1 MITKTRIVF
10 TLRLLAGALLLAAG
24 TRSFADSTFTVTP
37 ASPGCQ
43 LLSAPTGTLPAFCE
57 TFDAPAGTGN
67 RSGQLNGTLWGVS
80 RLLGGINSGQNQYF
94 DVAATTIQLCG
105 TSLQV
110 IDPNDVQICSGQ
122 LVESVWDQTGVTS
135 LAMYPKQPFDIS
147 GGRTGTIAFDVSDD
161 SNGNHTV
168 WPELWWTDQPVPV
181 PFVHESSLQS
191 VPANGFGVRFAG
203 VCEANSGA
211 GCGVRGVCPNMPE
224 DVAVVTVDSAVVI
237 NNYVSNDSFDPVGS
251 ISVQPVDCVIRSSGP
266 GNMNHFELRV
276 SQNEIDVY
284 GTDAGTTGP
293 LRKIA
298 IISNMT
304 LSLTR
309 GVVYLE
315 DVHYNA
321 NKEVDAGP
329 PQGIHTFTW
338 DNLAFDGPTLPRDLA
353 FDVLDAL
360 TPVGSG
366 YPGILNTGWPVSPT
380 SSTPLTLTVPGVYNV
395 ANAVDAILTFNFV
408 DFNAANL
415 FTPVP
420 FISYRVNNGATQ
432 LAPWPFGPCPV
443 QNNLPACGV
452 YTIAVPVP
460 LSDVQAGTNTIQFT
474 STDYAAVANVDL
486 ILRGAAGSACA
497 TNCPVTT
504 TTMLT
509 SSANPANVGS
519 AVTLTAKVSSSGGT
533 PTGTVTFTDSGAALA
548 TVALN
553 SAGGAMFATSSLSA
567 GTHVLGASYSGAA
580 GFSASGSAL
589 LSEVVN
595 AITVVTTTTL
605 TSSANPSNTGSPVT
619 FIAKVSSGAGTP
631 TGSVAFSDSG
641 IALGTAALNNSG
653 IATFATSSL
662 TAGTHTITASYSGT
676 SGFAASTSPALSQV
690 VNSTTAIQ
698 FNWEDGKV
706 DGWQVA
712 WGKAL
717 TIANST
723 TEAFSGTHSLKI
735 GITPAETHSAVDNET
750 SSQLIAFTPGTT
762 VTLHVFNS
770 GMSGITAFPF
780 TYNEV
785 WIPFFGTGVVLQSG
799 WNTLTYV
806 IPAIFH
812 TVNGIGLQVNIATPQ
827 TGSLYLDAVST
838 MH

>member
-1 MITKTRIVF
+1 LITKTRIAF
-10 TLRLLAGALLLAAG
+10 IFRALAALLLLAAG
-24 TRSFADSTFTVTP
+24 TRTFADSTFTITP
-37 ASPGCQ
+37 TSPGCL
-43 LLSAPTGTLPAFCE
+43 LLSAPAGTVPAFCE
-57 TFDAPAGTGN
+57 TFDAPARTGN

-80 RLLGGINSGQNQYF
+80 RLLGSTNSGQNQYF

-110 IDPNDVQICSGQ
+110 IDPNDVQICGGQ

-168 WPELWWTDQPVPV
+168 WPELWWADQPVPV

-203 VCEANSGA
+203 VCEANSGP
-211 GCGVRGVCPNMPE
+211 GCGARGFCPAISE
-224 DVAVVTVDSAVVI
+224 DFAVVTVDSAVVI

-251 ISVQPVDCVIRSSGP
+251 ISVKPVNCVIRSSGP

-293 LRKIA
+293 LKEIA

-321 NKEVDAGP
+321 NKGVDAGP

-338 DNLAFDGPTLPRDLA
+338 DNLAFDGPTLPGDLA
-353 FDVLDAL
+353 FDVADAL
-360 TPVGSG
+360 TPVGSN
-366 YPGILNTGWPVSPT
+366 YPGILNTGWPVSPNA
-380 SSTPLTLTVPGVYNV
+380 SAPLALTVPGVYNI
-395 ANAVDAILTFNFV
+395 ANAVDALLTFNFV
-408 DFNAANL
+408 DFNAASL

-420 FISYRVNNGATQ
+420 FISYRVNNGTPQ

-460 LSDVQAGTNTIQFT
+460 LSDVQPGTNTIQFT
-474 STDYAAVANVDL
+474 ATDYAAIANVDL
-486 ILRGAAGSACA
+486 ILRGAAGSGCTA
-497 TNCPVTT
+497 NCPVAT

-509 SSANPANVGS
+509 SSPNPSTVG
-519 AVTLTAKVSSSGGT
+519 AVVTLSAKVSSSGGV
-533 PTGTVTFTDSGAALA
+533 PTGTVTFSDAGSTLG
-548 TVALN
+548 TGTLN
-553 SAGGAMFATSSLSA
+553 SGGVATLTTSSLSA
-567 GTHVLGASYSGAA
+567 GTHILAATYNGAT
-580 GFSASGSAL
+580 GFSTSGSAS
-589 LSEVVN
+589 LSQVVN
-595 AITVVTTTTL
+595 GVIATTITAL
-605 TSSANPSNTGSPVT
+605 SSSPNPSNAGSSIT
-619 FIAKVSSGAGTP
+619 FTAKVSSSAGIPSGSVTFIDSGNAL
-631 TGSVAFSDSG
+631 GSVALNGSG
-641 IALGTAALNNSG
+641 
-653 IATFATSSL
+653 ATILTTSSL
-662 TAGTHTITASYSGT
+662 TAGTHSITASYAGAA
-676 SGFAASTSPALSQV
+676 GFAASTSPALSQI

-698 FNWEDGKV
+698 FDWEDGKV

-717 TIANST
+717 TIANSA
-723 TEAFSGTHSLKI
+723 TEAFSGAHSLKI
-735 GITPAETHSAVDNET
+735 SITPAETHSAVDNET
-750 SSQLIAFTPGTT
+750 ISELTAFTPGTT
-762 VTLHVFNS
+762 VVLHVFNS
-770 GMSGITAFPF
+770 GMSGITALAFA
-780 TYNEV
+780 YNEL
-785 WIPFFGTGVVLQSG
+785 WIPSFGSGVVLQPG
-799 WNTLTYV
+799 WNTMTYV
-806 IPAIFH
+806 IPPTFH
-812 TVNGIGLQVNIATPQ
+812 AVNGIGVQVNLSNPQ
-827 TGSLYLDAVST
+827 TGSLYLDAVGT